1 VVALPYSVVDT
12 EYGIV
17 MTTFSDPEIGRR
29 LTEGLLGKQ
38 LAACV
43 QTMDIRSTYRWKGA
57 VQNETEVLMLIK
69 TKSSLYSEV
78 EAFIRATHDYEVPE
92 IIQLPITAGLPEYLK
107 WMGDET
113 R

>member
-1 VVALPYSVVDT
+1 
-12 EYGIV
+12 
-17 MTTFSDPEIGRR
+17 MTTFSDPETGRR
-29 LTEGLLGKQ
+29 LTEGLLEKR

-57 VQNETEVLMLIK
+57 VQNEAEVLMLIK

-92 IIQLPITAGLPEYLK
+92 IIQLPIAAGLPEYLK
-107 WMGDET
+107 WMEDET